1 MYPRLGTP
9 GLVVRERLLLKWDFP
24 KPNSKDLFDRNASS
38 MEVAT
43 TTYDLSAFIFYVKLK
58 VFREKRM
65 KVIILIRVANY

>member
-1 MYPRLGTP
+1 
-9 GLVVRERLLLKWDFP
+9 
-24 KPNSKDLFDRNASS
+24 